1 MVDTDVDAWK
11 EMQAGLGQ
19 RVYELRNA
27 MEYDQLALAR
37 MAGYKNAN
45 VISDMEKGK
54 YNPTLK
60 RLHDLAKALHTSNLI
75 SALKDG
81 AFHTT
86 PNRAGACTQPG
97 YNGSST
103 HLPCQRSRGA
113 SVEGALAPTNSVPS
127 LMYPV
132 QGRYGCCCSLAAT
145 FFPPRP
151 EGRGLSKGFGR
162 YGCCCSLAATF
173 FPPRPEGRGLSKG
186 FGEAYLL
193 TWHHTALDLATLKR
207 LLDAELSEMTVY
219 NAEMSKRLHIIL
231 ALIARCG

>member
-1 MVDTDVDAWK
+1 
-11 EMQAGLGQ
+11 MQAGLGQ

-151 EGRGLSKGFGR
+151 EGRGLSKGFG
-162 YGCCCSLAATF
+162 
-173 FPPRPEGRGLSKG
+173 
-186 FGEAYLL
+186 EAYLL